1 MTLMLEALH
10 LDRGWK
16 AIASQSYSIPASC
29 KRTSF
34 NSILSSIVVHS
45 LKKTKMYLGTQFY
58 EIYLDNLSSI
68 FLNSMK
74 NAGYL
79 HLH

>member
-16 AIASQSYSIPASC
+16 AIASQSYSISAGC

-45 LKKTKMYLGTQFY
+45 LKKTKMHLGTHY